1 MSATV
6 PRRESGEQRQGAADP
21 CARAEEGSCFEGRH
35 RRAEVVASDGQSRNP
50 VRDNTGPA
58 LRLEFIPFQAHH
70 RPAVRDD
77 THAICKRYHER
88 TRRIPDAVINAEQ
101 SLLLVTS
108 TRAFATEGSDAWCQ
122 G

>member
-1 MSATV
+1 M
-6 PRRESGEQRQGAADP
+6 PRGGRESSDKAQRTLRIP
-21 CARAEEGSCFEGRH
+21 CARAEEGSCFDGRH
-35 RRAEVVASDGQSRNP
+35 GRAEVVASDGQSRNP
-50 VRDNTGPA
+50 VRDNTGAA

-77 THAICKRYHER
+77 THAICNSYHER

-101 SLLLVTS
+101 IILLVTR
-108 TRAFATEGSDAWCQ
+108 TRALAMEGSDAWSQ